1 MILKNM
7 KYIYLFFLL
16 LAQFGFSQTPTVE
29 WQKCLGGTSYE
40 LAKSIQSTTDG
51 GYIIAGSAYS
61 ANGDVVGNHGAYDAW
76 IVKLSSNGTLEW
88 QKALGGTS
96 DDYAN
101 SIRQTT
107 DGGYVV
113 AGYTNSINGDV
124 SGNHGSNDL
133 WVVKLSNSGLIEWQK
148 ALGGTSSE
156 LANSIQQTADGGYIV
171 AGYTF
176 SSNGDVTGFHG
187 GFVTDVWI
195 VKISSIGVLEW
206 QKALGGTDYDEV
218 FSIQQT
224 TDGGYIG
231 AGFTGSTNGD
241 VTGNHGNRD
250 AWVVKLSSS
259 GSLEWQKALGS
270 TNNDLANSIRQTL
283 DGGYILAGYAG
294 ANNGDVSGNHGSND
308 AWIAKLS
315 SSGIVEWQK
324 SLGGTDVDIA
334 NSIQQ
339 TMEGGYIVAG
349 YTISINGDVSGNHGS
364 RDAWVVKLDALSIL
378 QWQKTLGGTADDY
391 ANCIQQTADA
401 GFIVAGLTNSIDG
414 DITSNHGGNDAW
426 IVKLGPDVLAISTF
440 TAHQIKLFPNP
451 AATVL
456 KVHDAFNLGFDK
468 IIVTDLTGKKVL
480 EQEQSSNQ
488 INVENLAGGMY
499 IIQVFSGKEMF
510 TGKFVKE

>member
-1 MILKNM
+1 M
-7 KYIYLFFLL
+7 KKYYLLIVL
-16 LAQFGFSQTPTVE
+16 LAQFCYCQAP
-29 WQKCLGGTSYE
+29 
-40 LAKSIQSTTDG
+40 AI
-51 GYIIAGSAYS
+51 
-61 ANGDVVGNHGAYDAW
+61 
-76 IVKLSSNGTLEW
+76 EW
-88 QKALGGTS
+88 QKALGGTNS
-96 DDYAN
+96 DIARSIQKTADWGYIIAGFTSSINGDVTGNHGNSDYWIVKLSSTGNIEWQKALGGTGNDYAN
-101 SIRQTT
+101 SIQQTT
-107 DGGYVV
+107 DGGYVI
-113 AGYTNSINGDV
+113 AGYTNSTNGDV

-133 WVVKLSNSGLIEWQK
+133 WVVKLSNTGSIEWQK
-148 ALGGTSSE
+148 ALGGTNSE

-195 VKISSIGVLEW
+195 VKLSNLGVLEW

-250 AWVVKLSSS
+250 AWVVKLSGS

-315 SSGIVEWQK
+315 SSGTVEWQK

-339 TMEGGYIVAG
+339 TIEGGYIVAG
-349 YTISINGDVSGNHGS
+349 YTISINGDVSGNHGN
-364 RDAWVVKLDALSIL
+364 RDAWVVKLDALGIL

-391 ANCIQQTADA
+391 ANCIQQTADT

-426 IVKLGPDVLAISTF
+426 IVKMGPDVLGISTLVI
-440 TAHQIKLFPNP
+440 HQIKLFPNP

-456 KVHDAFNLGFDK
+456 KVHGALNLGFDK
-468 IIVTDLTGKKVL
+468 MIVTDLTGKKVL

-488 INVENLAGGMY
+488 INVENLSGGMY
-499 IIQVFSGKEMF
+499 IIQAFSGKEMF